1 MITSTTAGKPN
12 RTRIR
17 RRIRD
22 TVATTIATVALVLS
36 AGVVSGP
43 AYADDD
49 YPSWDDVKN
58 AQASES
64 SKQEEV
70 TRIQGLIE
78 TMNSQVAEAQAVAT
92 QRGDEYQA
100 AQEKYDT
107 ANYVAAELEAQAAD
121 ASTRADASNRQAGQL
136 AAQLSRTGGNDLSFN
151 LFVGGDQ
158 LSSDLLYQLSA
169 MSKLTEK
176 TSQIYAQAEQDRNTA
191 TALTAQA
198 TVARDELRGLADE
211 AARLRDEAVAAQQA
225 AEAALQEQEDHQVE
239 LSAQLTVLQEN
250 RAATE
255 ADYQKGVEA
264 RAAAA
269 RAAAASGLATLPFIA
284 ASGWA
289 SPFPGA
295 FSSDEYGMR
304 VNPVDG
310 GYRLHSGID
319 LVYNGGTCG
328 AYVYAAAEGLVNF
341 AGWNGGYG
349 NFIQIDHG
357 GGIAT
362 AYGHNTQLLVGNGD
376 YVQVGQ
382 PISLA
387 GTTGNST
394 GCHLHFEVRENG
406 TAINPR
412 PFMAAQGIEFG

>member
-1 MITSTTAGKPN
+1 MSTGNHVTP
-12 RTRIR
+12 R
-17 RRIRD
+17 RRRRGFL
-22 TVATTIATVALVLS
+22 TGLVALALVVS
-36 AGVVSGP
+36 AGIAAGP
-43 AYADDD
+43 AYADDE
-49 YPSWDDVKN
+49 YPTWDDVKN
-58 AQASES
+58 AQANEAA
-64 SKQEEV
+64 KGEEV

-78 TMNSQVAEAQAVAT
+78 SMNSAVSAAQAVAT
-92 QRGDEYQA
+92 QRGTEYQA

-107 ANYVAAELEAQAAD
+107 ANYVAGELEAQAAE
-121 ASTRADASNRQAGQL
+121 AATRADTSNRQAGLL
-136 AAQLSRTGGNDLSFN
+136 AAQLARSGGGDLTLN
-151 LFVGGDQ
+151 LIVGGDQ

-169 MSKLTEK
+169 MSKLSEK

-191 TALTAQA
+191 SALTAQA
-198 TVARDELRGLADE
+198 QVARDELKGLADE
-211 AARLRDEAVAAQQA
+211 AQRLRDEAVAAQQA
-225 AEAALQEQEDHQVE
+225 AESALQEQQDHQVE
-239 LSAQLTVLQEN
+239 LSAQLQVLQEN

-255 ADYQKGVEA
+255 ADFQKGVDA
-264 RAAAA
+264 RAEAA
-269 RAAAASGLATLPFIA
+269 RAAAAAGLPTLPFIA
-284 ASGWA
+284 ASGWS

-319 LVYNGGTCG
+319 LVYGGGTCG
-328 AYVYAAAEGLVNF
+328 AYVYAAAEGLVNY

-362 AYGHNTQLLVGNGD
+362 AYGHNTQLLVSNGD
-376 YVQVGQ
+376 YVSVGQ

-394 GCHLHFEVRENG
+394 GCHLHFEVRQNG
-406 TAINPR
+406 TAVNPR
-412 PFMAAQGIEFG
+412 PFMEAQGITFG

>member
-1 MITSTTAGKPN
+1 MTSSNSPAPRPRG
-12 RTRIR
+12 

-22 TVATTIATVALVLS
+22 AVATTIAVATL
-36 AGVVSGP
+36 VVSIGVASAP
-43 AYADDD
+43 AAAED
-49 YPSWDDVKN
+49 YPTWDDVKN
-58 AQASES
+58 AQADEAA
-64 SKQEEV
+64 KNDEV
-70 TRIQGLIE
+70 ARIKGLIDS
-78 TMNSQVAEAQAVAT
+78 MNSTLAAAQQLAL
-92 QRGDEYQA
+92 QRGDEFNA

-107 ANYVAAELEAQAAD
+107 ANFVQAELDAQASA
-121 ASTRADASNRQAGQL
+121 AAATAEASNRQAGQL
-136 AAQLSRTGGNDLSFN
+136 AAQLARAGGGGGNLSMN
-151 LFVGGDQ
+151 LFVGGEK
-158 LSSDLLYQLSA
+158 LSADLLYQLSA
-169 MSKLTEK
+169 MSKLAEK
-176 TSQIYAQAEQDRNTA
+176 TSRIYALAEQHRNTA

-198 TVARDELRGLADE
+198 TVARDALKGLADE
-211 AARLRDEAVAAQQA
+211 AQRLRDEAVSAQDAAA
-225 AEAALQEQEDHQVE
+225 AALAEQQDHEVE
-239 LSAQLTVLQEN
+239 LTAQLQVLQQN

-255 ADYQKGVEA
+255 ADYQKGFEA

-269 RAAAASGLATLPFIA
+269 RAAAAAGLPSLPLVA
-284 ASGWA
+284 ASGWT

-295 FSSDEYGMR
+295 YSSDEYGMR

-328 AYVYAAAEGLVNF
+328 AYVYAAAEGIVNF

-394 GCHLHFEVRENG
+394 GCHLHFEVRQNG

-412 PFMAAQGIEFG
+412 PFMAAQGIDFG

>member
-1 MITSTTAGKPN
+1 MGINGRHGSTRGRVARLRRGMVTA
-12 RTRIR
+12 
-17 RRIRD
+17 
-22 TVATTIATVALVLS
+22 VAALSLLAASALAT
-36 AGVVSGP
+36 GP
-43 AYADDD
+43 AYAADE
-49 YPSWDDVKN
+49 YPTWDDVKN
-58 AQASES
+58 AQANEA
-64 SKQEEV
+64 SKADEV

-78 TMNSQVAEAQAVAT
+78 GMNAEVAAAQAVAT
-92 QRGDEYQA
+92 QRGTEYQA

-107 ANYVAAELEAQAAD
+107 ANYVAGELDAQAA
-121 ASTRADASNRQAGQL
+121 AATTQADASNKQAGLL
-136 AAQLSRTGGNDLSFN
+136 AAQLSRTGGSDLTLN
-151 LFVGGDQ
+151 LITGGGQ
-158 LSSDLLYQLSA
+158 FSSDLLYQLSA

-198 TVARDELRGLADE
+198 EVARDELKALSDE
-211 AARLRDEAVAAQQA
+211 AGRLRDEAVAAQQA

-250 RAATE
+250 RVATE
-255 ADYQKGVEA
+255 ADFQKGVQS
-264 RAAAA
+264 RAEAA
-269 RAAAASGLATLPFIA
+269 RAAAAAGLPTLPFIA

-319 LVYNGGTCG
+319 LVYGGGTCG

-376 YVQVGQ
+376 YVSVGQ
-382 PISLA
+382 PIAYA

-394 GCHLHFEVRENG
+394 GCHVHFEVRQNG

>member
-1 MITSTTAGKPN
+1 MSTSTTAGTPN

-22 TVATTIATVALVLS
+22 TVATTIATVALVVS
-36 AGVVSGP
+36 AGVASGP
-43 AYADDD
+43 AYADD

-58 AQASES
+58 AQANEAT
-64 SKQEEV
+64 KKEEV

-78 TMNSQVAEAQAVAT
+78 SMNAQVAEAQALAT

-107 ANYVAAELEAQAAD
+107 AEYVAAQLETQATE
-121 ASTRADASNRQAGQL
+121 ASARADASNKQAGQL
-136 AAQLSRTGGNDLSFN
+136 AAQLSRTGGNDLTFN
-151 LFVGGDQ
+151 LLVGGDQ

-191 TALTAQA
+191 SALTAQA

-211 AARLRDEAVAAQQA
+211 AQRLRDEAVAAQQA

-239 LSAQLTVLQEN
+239 LTAQLAVLQEN

-269 RAAAASGLATLPFIA
+269 RAAAASGLPTLPFIA

-289 SPFPGA
+289 SPFPGS

-319 LVYNGGTCG
+319 LVYGGGTCG
-328 AYVYAAAEGLVNF
+328 AYVYAAAEGLVNY

-394 GCHLHFEVRENG
+394 GCHLHFEVRQNG
-406 TAINPR
+406 SAINPR

>member
-1 MITSTTAGKPN
+1 VSTEKSAGAPN
-12 RTRIR
+12 RL

-22 TVATTIATVALVLS
+22 ASATLLAVVALVLGLGF
-36 AGVVSGP
+36 ATGP
-43 AYADDD
+43 ASPAFADD
-49 YPSWDDVKN
+49 YPTWDDVKN
-58 AQASES
+58 AQANEQA
-64 SKQEEV
+64 KQSEV
-70 TRIQGLIE
+70 TRIEGLIE
-78 TMNSQVAEAQAVAT
+78 SMNSAVAAAQLLSR
-92 QRGDEYQA
+92 QRGDAYQA

-107 ANYVAAELEAQAAD
+107 AAYVADELDAQAKQAAEAAD
-121 ASTRADASNRQAGQL
+121 ASNKQAGQL
-136 AAQLSRTGGNDLSFN
+136 AAQLSRAGGNDLTLN
-151 LFVGGDQ
+151 LLVGGGQ
-158 LSSDLLYQLSA
+158 VSSDLLYQLGT

-176 TSQIYAQAEQDRNTA
+176 TSQIYAQAQLDRNTA
-191 TALTAQA
+191 DSLTAQA
-198 TVARDELRGLADE
+198 TVARDELAALADE
-211 AARLRDEAVAAQQA
+211 ASRLLDEAVAAQLS
-225 AEAALQEQEDHQVE
+225 AETALQEQEDHQVE
-239 LSAQLTVLQEN
+239 LAAQLQVLREN
-250 RAATE
+250 RTATE
-255 ADYQKGVEA
+255 ADYQKGVDA
-264 RAAAA
+264 RAEAA
-269 RAAAASGLATLPFIA
+269 RAAAAAGLPTLPFIA

-289 SPFPGA
+289 SPFPGS

-394 GCHLHFEVRENG
+394 GCHLHYEVRVNG
-406 TAINPR
+406 TAVNPR
-412 PFMAAQGIEFG
+412 PFMANVGIDFG

>member
-1 MITSTTAGKPN
+1 MSTTEKAGGRGRSRKSL
-12 RTRIR
+12 
-17 RRIRD
+17 RRIRNAVS
-22 TVATTIATVALVLS
+22 TMIATVLLVVS
-36 AGVVSGP
+36 AGVLSGP
-43 AYADDD
+43 AYADD
-49 YPSWDDVKN
+49 YPTWDDVKN

-64 SKQEEV
+64 AKNDEV
-70 TRIQGLIE
+70 ARIQGLIE
-78 TMNSQVAEAQAVAT
+78 SMNAQVAEAQAVAT
-92 QRGDEYQA
+92 QRGTEYQA

-107 ANYVAAELEAQAAD
+107 ADFVAAQLEAQATD
-121 ASTRADASNRQAGQL
+121 ASTRADASNKQAGQL
-136 AAQLSRTGGNDLSFN
+136 AAQLARTGGNDLTFN
-151 LFVGGDQ
+151 LLVGGDQ

-211 AARLRDEAVAAQQA
+211 AQRLRDEAVAAQQS

-239 LSAQLTVLQEN
+239 LQAQLQVLQEN

-255 ADYQKGVEA
+255 ADFQKGVQA
-264 RAAAA
+264 RAEAA
-269 RAAAASGLATLPFIA
+269 RAAAAAGLSTLPFIA

-319 LVYNGGTCG
+319 LVYSGGTCG
-328 AYVYAAAEGLVNF
+328 ATVYAAAEGIVNF

-362 AYGHNTQLLVGNGD
+362 AYGHNTQLLVGVGD

-394 GCHLHFEVRENG
+394 GCHLHFEVRQNG

>member
-1 MITSTTAGKPN
+1 MSTTEISAPGQRAP
-12 RTRIR
+12 R
-17 RRIRD
+17 RSRLRGAL
-22 TVATTIATVALVLS
+22 TVLAVTVALVITGG
-36 AGVVSGP
+36 AVSGP
-43 AYADDD
+43 AYADD

-58 AQASES
+58 AQANEAA
-64 SKQEEV
+64 KNDEV
-70 TRIQGLIE
+70 ARIQGLIE
-78 TMNSQVAEAQAVAT
+78 SMNAQVAEAQALAT
-92 QRGDEYQA
+92 QRGTEYQA

-107 ANYVAAELEAQAAD
+107 ADFVAAQLEAQATD
-121 ASTRADASNRQAGQL
+121 ATARADASNKQAGQL
-136 AAQLSRTGGNDLSFN
+136 AAQLARTGGNDLTFN
-151 LFVGGDQ
+151 LMVGGDQ

-211 AARLRDEAVAAQQA
+211 AQRLRDEAVAAQQA

-239 LSAQLTVLQEN
+239 LQAQLQVLKEN

-269 RAAAASGLATLPFIA
+269 RAAAAAGLPTLPFIA

-289 SPFPGA
+289 SPFPGSH
-295 FSSDEYGMR
+295 SSDEYGMR

-319 LVYNGGTCG
+319 LIYSGGTCG
-328 AYVYAAAEGLVNF
+328 AYVYAAAEGMVNF

-362 AYGHNTQLLVGNGD
+362 AYGHNTQLLVGVGD

-394 GCHLHFEVRENG
+394 GCHLHFEVRQNG

>member
-1 MITSTTAGKPN
+1 MSTTENSAGGSRA

-17 RRIRD
+17 RFRG
-22 TVATTIATVALVLS
+22 VLATLLATVALVVSGGL
-36 AGVVSGP
+36 ASGP
-43 AYADDD
+43 AWADD
-49 YPSWDDVKN
+49 YPTWDDVKN
-58 AQASES
+58 AQANEAA
-64 SKQEEV
+64 KNDEV
-70 TRIQGLIE
+70 ARIQGLIE
-78 TMNSQVAEAQAVAT
+78 SMNAQVAEAQAVAT
-92 QRGDEYQA
+92 QRGTEYQA

-107 ANYVAAELEAQAAD
+107 ADFVAGQLEAQATE
-121 ASTRADASNRQAGQL
+121 ASARADASNKQAGQL
-136 AAQLSRTGGNDLSFN
+136 AAQLARTGGNDLTLN
-151 LFVGGDQ
+151 LLVGGDKI
-158 LSSDLLYQLSA
+158 SSDLLYQLSA

-176 TSQIYAQAEQDRNTA
+176 TLQIYAQAAQDRNTA

-211 AARLRDEAVAAQQA
+211 AQRLRDEAVAAQQA
-225 AEAALQEQEDHQVE
+225 AESALQEQEDHQVE
-239 LSAQLTVLQEN
+239 LQAQLQVLQEN
-250 RAATE
+250 RVATE
-255 ADYQKGVEA
+255 ADYQKGVES

-269 RAAAASGLATLPFIA
+269 RAAAAAGLPTLPFIA

-289 SPFPGA
+289 SPFPGSH
-295 FSSDEYGMR
+295 SSDEYGMR
-304 VNPVDG
+304 VNPVSG
-310 GYRLHSGID
+310 AYILHSGID
-319 LVYNGGTCG
+319 LVYSGGTCG
-328 AYVYAAAEGLVNF
+328 AYVYAAAEGIVNY

-394 GCHLHFEVRENG
+394 GCHLHFEVRQNG